1 MRLTETVTFDDLI
14 AQHERERSDLR
25 DAYDDLVEFARDEY
39 GDEEAEWPDSVRQTA
54 AAYDATGQSIEQR
67 VAVLERLRDHD
78 AIDGD
83 TFEIRM
89 LSGRE
94 TMRIDTHL
102 KRRARREDVDRDV
115 ISHER
120 NAELV
125 DAAVVT
131 QPDAF
136 PTDAEGDPR
145 PSDLPEAVVMSLV
158 EAVNTYNKSGS
169 VDFRASGFADRH
181 DWVGGSGSSATP
193 TPSATSSTD
202 SETPTPDATTPS
214 AGDK

>member
-120 NAELV
+120 NAEVV
-125 DAAVVT
+125 DAAVVSH
-131 QPDAF
+131 PDGLLSAEDV
-136 PTDAEGDPR
+136 PDGEDRDPAVSDA
-145 PSDLPEAVVMSLV
+145 PEPLVMSLV
-158 EAVNTYNKSGS
+158 EAVNRYSQAGD
-169 VDFRASGFADRH
+169 VDFQASGFADRH

-193 TPSATSSTD
+193 TPSETSSTD
-202 SETPTPDATTPS
+202 SDA
-214 AGDK
+214 

>member
-1 MRLTETVTFDDLI
+1 
-14 AQHERERSDLR
+14 
-25 DAYDDLVEFARDEY
+25 
-39 GDEEAEWPDSVRQTA
+39 
-54 AAYDATGQSIEQR
+54 
-67 VAVLERLRDHD
+67 
-78 AIDGD
+78 
-83 TFEIRM
+83 
-89 LSGRE
+89 
-94 TMRIDTHL
+94 MRIDTHL
-102 KRRARREDVDRDV
+102 KRRAQREDVDMDV

-125 DAAVVT
+125 DAAVVS

-136 PTDAEGDPR
+136 PTDDDGDPR

-202 SETPTPDATTPS
+202 SETPTPDDATPTR
-214 AGDK
+214 GDR